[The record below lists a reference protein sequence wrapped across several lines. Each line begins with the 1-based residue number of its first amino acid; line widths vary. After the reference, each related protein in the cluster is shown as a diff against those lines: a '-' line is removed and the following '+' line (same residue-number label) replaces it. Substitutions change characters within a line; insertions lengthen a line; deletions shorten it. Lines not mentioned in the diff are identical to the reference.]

1 MKISDTIQPPY
12 ISYKKPSEDMDSMEM
27 MIERAVVAE
36 FEKWREGRLT
46 RWNRYLVSKQG
57 FAVAPLS
64 NF

>member
-1 MKISDTIQPPY
+1 
-12 ISYKKPSEDMDSMEM
+12 MDSMEM

-57 FAVAPLS
+57 FVVAPLS